1 MTNELAFA
9 VTVFASIFAIVNPVG
24 NIPFFVTV
32 TEGYTKEERKKVII
46 KICVVTLVVLVAFG
60 IFGQYIFQL
69 YGITIPMFK
78 IAGGLLLF
86 SVAFSMMKGERSR
99 AKITE
104 DERQEAMQ
112 KEEVGVVPL
121 GIPLFAGPGAIT
133 TVMIYVSEGV
143 NGTNDLG
150 YLAIVS
156 VFLAIGLTV
165 LISYLLL
172 TYAQNVFDRVG
183 RSGAAAFGRI
193 MGLLLAA
200 VAIGFIMSGV
210 FDATTLYIQTHPWT
224 VGL

>member
-1 MTNELAFA
+1 MSNDLAFA

-32 TEGYTKEERKKVII
+32 TEGYTREERKRVII
-46 KICVVTLVVLVAFG
+46 KICVVTLVVLVSFG
-60 IFGQYIFQL
+60 IFGQWIFEL

-104 DERQEAMQ
+104 DERQEAFQ
-112 KEEVGVVPL
+112 REEIGVVPL

-143 NGTNDLG
+143 NGVGSGNYFAL
-150 YLAIVS
+150 IS
-156 VFLAIGLTV
+156 VFLAIGITV
-165 LISYLLL
+165 VISYVMLS
-172 TYAQNVFDRVG
+172 YSQVIFNRMG
-183 RSGAAAFGRI
+183 RSGAAAFGRV

-200 VAIGFIMSGV
+200 VAVGFIMSGI
-210 FDATTLYIQTHPWT
+210 FDAVTAYISMHPW
-224 VGL
+224 VI